1 VAGDDRLRLFCALRL
16 PEETVDALVRWQ
28 QRELRDDLD
37 GGRRE
42 AGEGDAGSRE
52 VAIRL
57 VPPPNL
63 HVTLAFLGP
72 QPAGELPA
80 IVAALRAAAGE
91 AGAIRL
97 RVRGYRET
105 RSVGM
110 LTFDDEGRRAVA
122 VAERLHGLLE
132 EAGVYRR
139 EARPWLP
146 HLTVLR
152 FRERPRLDPPLPD
165 LGEVSPSDA
174 AVYIS
179 RLRSSGAQYEVLET
193 AELGCGRGP

>member
-1 VAGDDRLRLFCALRL
+1 VASDDRLRLFCALRL

-28 QRELRDDLD
+28 QCELRDDLD
-37 GGRRE
+37 GSRRE
-42 AGEGDAGSRE
+42 AGEGDAARRE

-72 QPAGELPA
+72 RPAGELPA

-110 LTFDDEGRRAVA
+110 LTFDDEDRRAVA
-122 VAERLHGLLE
+122 LAERLHGLLE
-132 EAGVYRR
+132 QAGVYRR

-152 FRERPRLDPPLPD
+152 FRERPRLDPSLPD

-179 RLRSSGAQYEVLET
+179 RLRSTGAQYEVLET
-193 AELGCGRGP
+193 AELGPRRGR